1 MNIMFQLGTCRASL
15 HMTYQYIANET
26 QKKWMKPKSN
36 IISFVRG
43 GCRPEVP
50 QKNVLGFCQVV
61 GIWHFCCR
69 QWNGHMTIVR
79 ASP

>member
-1 MNIMFQLGTCRASL
+1 MYIKASL
-15 HMTYQYIANET
+15 QFHHLCLCKDFKDT
-26 QKKWMKPKSN
+26 KKWMKPKSN